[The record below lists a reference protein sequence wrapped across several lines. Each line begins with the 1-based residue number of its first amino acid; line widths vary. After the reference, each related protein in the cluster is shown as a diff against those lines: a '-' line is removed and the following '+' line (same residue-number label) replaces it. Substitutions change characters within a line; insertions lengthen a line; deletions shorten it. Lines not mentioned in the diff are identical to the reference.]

1 MLSQNEKDRPDLK
14 YLQMDALNTTFD
26 NEQFNVVLDKGTLD
40 ALMPNDNPDT
50 VTTIT
55 KYFEEIRRVLKI
67 GGRYICVTLLQEHI
81 LNILLSYFPSNNWM
95 FRAVRCFDAEKKAIE
110 NGENAFPVF
119 ITICT
124 KFKDLPR
131 KILELNLGS
140 FDKMQR
146 LESVE
151 DVKTHI
157 SGAQRA
163 SFVCSG
169 LKRSLLNE
177 DDEVSFDLM
186 VPGSDKARFTV
197 YVVDVS
203 PAAKNSQYAA
213 FIVPQGREAEWMFS
227 TKAGRKCLVKTTKH
241 NRLAIIT
248 MHRGQVYN
256 SFEAVQD
263 ELSDIVCNLAPANM
277 TTKKIPFL
285 SLGSDVG
292 KRTVRHE
299 GKSELSGGYIIEDV
313 ETDTKEKFRRLF
325 FSSTQMVI
333 QSEAKLKTILKKG
346 QPKEIVDLN
355 FLSCQ
360 HHIYMSVGAHLAA
373 NGLTNAVIAVIGL
386 GGGNLCSFLH
396 KFLPNAKITGV
407 DIDKDMLKIATDWF
421 GFQQNDKLSVVI
433 EDGLEFIR
441 NAVRSEKK
449 INALLFDVDSK
460 DTSIGMSC
468 PPKQFLDDS
477 VLDDI
482 VTILDYR
489 GLFVLNIVLRD
500 TSLRPEILLK
510 LKKKFKTIVAYKF
523 EADVNEIMICSK
535 DEIEEEKLKQSLME
549 SCKVVNKFFK
559 NKNLKCDICVSDYIS
574 SLKINS

>member
-1 MLSQNEKDRPDLK
+1 MSLWCTQKCNLFILSAVFRKITNIDISPIVIRQMLSQNEKDRPNLK

-55 KYFEEIRRVLKI
+55 KYFEEIKRVLKI

-197 YVVDVS
+197 YVVDVP

-213 FIVPQGREAEWMFS
+213 FIVPQGR
-227 TKAGRKCLVKTTKH
+227 
-241 NRLAIIT
+241 
-248 MHRGQVYN
+248 
-256 SFEAVQD
+256 
-263 ELSDIVCNLAPANM
+263 
-277 TTKKIPFL
+277 
-285 SLGSDVG
+285 
-292 KRTVRHE
+292 
-299 GKSELSGGYIIEDV
+299 
-313 ETDTKEKFRRLF
+313 
-325 FSSTQMVI
+325 
-333 QSEAKLKTILKKG
+333 
-346 QPKEIVDLN
+346 
-355 FLSCQ
+355 
-360 HHIYMSVGAHLAA
+360 
-373 NGLTNAVIAVIGL
+373 
-386 GGGNLCSFLH
+386 
-396 KFLPNAKITGV
+396 
-407 DIDKDMLKIATDWF
+407 
-421 GFQQNDKLSVVI
+421 
-433 EDGLEFIR
+433 
-441 NAVRSEKK
+441 
-449 INALLFDVDSK
+449 
-460 DTSIGMSC
+460 
-468 PPKQFLDDS
+468 
-477 VLDDI
+477 
-482 VTILDYR
+482 
-489 GLFVLNIVLRD
+489 
-500 TSLRPEILLK
+500 
-510 LKKKFKTIVAYKF
+510 
-523 EADVNEIMICSK
+523 
-535 DEIEEEKLKQSLME
+535 
-549 SCKVVNKFFK
+549 
-559 NKNLKCDICVSDYIS
+559 
-574 SLKINS
+574 